1 LKNLRGF
8 GKNYFTLSAITAYST
23 AKKLR
28 DREVVYSCGGMV
40 KATPRE
46 SEDDPPPDELCLEA
60 ELPCA
65 QQIKPCHCNCIFKRR
80 AKLAYG
86 IYQFIPR
93 CPYYCTY
100 FAFRRTGVH
109 PPLFA

>member
-1 LKNLRGF
+1 MKNLRGF

-28 DREVVYSCGGMV
+28 DREVVYESRRML
-40 KATPRE
+40 KPAPKE
-46 SEDDPPPDELCLEA
+46 SEEDPPPDELCPGA
-60 ELPCA
+60 ELPCLE
-65 QQIKPCHCNCIFKRR
+65 QTKPCHCDCIFKRR

-86 IYQFIPR
+86 IYLFIPR

-109 PPLFA
+109 PPAFA